1 MKFEKSTCNYLEYVL
16 HYIQEVR
23 EITLKGM
30 LKRKGNYIMTSKKLK
45 AILEVANP
53 GEKIVVKK
61 ADMYTRIGGHDMR
74 FVLKVGIYYYRI
86 VGNPTLKA
94 LVADMVKNT
103 VDGKLQLKDVQFNR
117 VDKYINV
124 PVELLK

>member
-1 MKFEKSTCNYLEYVL
+1 
-16 HYIQEVR
+16 
-23 EITLKGM
+23 
-30 LKRKGNYIMTSKKLK
+30 MTSKKLK
-45 AILEVANP
+45 AILEAANP

-86 VGNPTLKA
+86 VGNLTLKA

-117 VDKYINV
+117 VNKYINV

>member
-1 MKFEKSTCNYLEYVL
+1 
-16 HYIQEVR
+16 
-23 EITLKGM
+23 
-30 LKRKGNYIMTSKKLK
+30 MTSKKLK
-45 AILEVANP
+45 AILEAANP
-53 GEKIVVKK
+53 GEKIKVEK
-61 ADMYTRIGGHDMR
+61 ADMYRRISGHDVR
-74 FVLKVGIYYYRI
+74 YTVKVGCYYYRI

>member
-1 MKFEKSTCNYLEYVL
+1 
-16 HYIQEVR
+16 
-23 EITLKGM
+23 
-30 LKRKGNYIMTSKKLK
+30 MTSKKLK
-45 AILEVANP
+45 AILEAANP
-53 GEKIVVKK
+53 GEKIKVEKV
-61 ADMYTRIGGHDMR
+61 DMYSRIGGHDVR
-74 FVLKVGIYYYRI
+74 FTVKVGFYYYRI

-124 PVELLK
+124 PVELIK